1 MRYNQVDKQWK
12 VPMEQKPTTKS
23 LLESFKADYQSS
35 KTYHDKKMQE
45 IKAYRS
51 IYDADPYGNEVEG
64 KSQLVSKDSRRQSE
78 WLHATLVSPFM
89 DEDIIKASP
98 VTFEDELAAR
108 QNQLVVN
115 TQFCRKFK
123 RFAYLT
129 KALKVLDKDGTVIV
143 QTGWNSLTETRES
156 EEPLI
161 VVDESTG
168 AEYIGG
174 MQIVKEKVV
183 VVNEPTAVVRRN
195 EDVYIDPTCQDDMD
209 NCQFIIVRY
218 ESNLSRLRQDGRY
231 KSLDKIKKEI
241 TDPESDAEYLEMENG
256 SFKFEDDPRKKLLV
270 YEYWG
275 NYDIN
280 GDGIA
285 EPIVCTWVND
295 TIIRLQEN
303 PYPDKKLPFVITSVN
318 TKPFELYGEANA
330 SLVDDSQKIKT
341 AVIRGMVDNMAAS
354 NNGQVITTKNAL
366 DAVNRKKMNQGKNFE
381 VNTSVRDIVFGSY
394 NQLPGSAFD
403 MIGLANNDIESI
415 TGVMGMNEKGLSGGM
430 SGSAAGAK
438 GVLDATSTRRLNT
451 VRNFAETNIK
461 PLIRKWMAYNAV
473 FLQPEEVMRITN
485 SEYITIKRDDL
496 QGKVDIAINVSTSED
511 NQIKADKIAFM
522 LQTMGPSMEPD
533 VKYEMMADWAELS
546 KFPVRAKALRDQAD
560 KVREQMSKPDPMAE
574 EAKKQEL
581 RKMKLENDL
590 LAAQIQAVQASS
602 AEDKGD
608 ELEKIARARL
618 LQAQAVK
625 LNADTE
631 MIREKTDNEA
641 LKYLKD
647 DNGIAHREKLELES
661 QKNNAKLQ
669 IEDMKLKANM
679 LQMRFQAQNGDKA
692 IGVVQ

>member
-1 MRYNQVDKQWK
+1 
-12 VPMEQKPTTKS
+12 MEQKPTTKS